1 MITVLLTM
9 EQAALVST
17 ALTAE
22 IRKGAGTFLS
32 YDDVA
37 ALHMVKEAIDSQV
50 EHRLLAVEIN
60 G

>member
-1 MITVLLTM
+1 MIQILLTM
-9 EQAALVST
+9 EQASLVST

-32 YDDVA
+32 YSDVE

-50 EHRLLAVEIN
+50 EHRLLDIEAR